1 MDIVLDA
8 AISIAFDGLSFAI
21 LLFVISVGLS
31 VTMGLMGFV
40 NLAHGA
46 FAMVGGYV
54 TVALMTGAGFPFLLA
69 IPAAAVGVA
78 LVSIVFERYLYARF
92 YGKDEL
98 SQVLLTIGLVFM
110 AVAGVTFVW
119 GPNPQIIQTPDYLT
133 GQIDIGFR
141 QFPTYRVFLIVVGG
155 AIAAALF
162 FGFDRTRVGA
172 KIRAAVDNRQMAE
185 SVGINVGRLFTL
197 TFALGSGLAA
207 AGGALGSEILGIQ
220 PTFALDYLVFFL
232 IVVGVGGLGS
242 VRGAFVAALLLGVI
256 NNAGSYLFPEA
267 SGFIIYA
274 VASAVLL
281 WRPAGLYGRA

>member
-1 MDIVLDA
+1 MDLVLNA
-8 AISIAFDGLSFAI
+8 MVSIAFDGLSFAI

-54 TVALMTGAGFPFLLA
+54 TVALMTQAGMPFL
-69 IPAAAVGVA
+69 AAVALAALGVA
-78 LVSIVFERYLYARF
+78 ALSVVFERLLYARF
-92 YGKDEL
+92 YGEDEL
-98 SQVLLTIGLVFM
+98 KQVLLTIGLVFM

-133 GQIDIGFR
+133 GQIDFGFR
-141 QFPTYRVFLIVVGG
+141 KFPTYRVFLIVVGG

-162 FGFDRTRVGA
+162 FGFDRTRIGA
-172 KIRAAVDNRQMAE
+172 QIRAAVDNRQMAE
-185 SVGINVGRLFTL
+185 SVGINVGRLFTM

-232 IVVGVGGLGS
+232 IVVAVGGLGS

-256 NNAGSYLFPEA
+256 DNAGNYLYPEA
-267 SGFIIYA
+267 SGFFIY
-274 VASAVLL
+274 VVVIAVLL
-281 WRPAGLYGRA
+281 WRPAGLYGKA

>member
-1 MDIVLDA
+1 
-8 AISIAFDGLSFAI
+8 
-21 LLFVISVGLS
+21 
-31 VTMGLMGFV
+31 
-40 NLAHGA
+40 
-46 FAMVGGYV
+46 
-54 TVALMTGAGFPFLLA
+54 
-69 IPAAAVGVA
+69 
-78 LVSIVFERYLYARF
+78 
-92 YGKDEL
+92 
-98 SQVLLTIGLVFM
+98 M

-133 GQIDIGFR
+133 GQIDFGFR

-232 IVVGVGGLGS
+232 IVVAVGGLGS

-274 VASAVLL
+274 VVIAVLL